1 MATVIS
7 TIDIKIGSIICGN
20 LNNLIWNSEEQRLI
34 YWGLCLASMMCNT
47 NLNIQKYLMKMF
59 LELLFMDT
67 LATIQLFINYFIIF
81 ILISWFNGNTIAKNV
96 YLKLPKET
104 IT

>member
-7 TIDIKIGSIICGN
+7 TIDIKIGSINCGN

-34 YWGLCLASMMCNT
+34 YFGLCLASMVCNT